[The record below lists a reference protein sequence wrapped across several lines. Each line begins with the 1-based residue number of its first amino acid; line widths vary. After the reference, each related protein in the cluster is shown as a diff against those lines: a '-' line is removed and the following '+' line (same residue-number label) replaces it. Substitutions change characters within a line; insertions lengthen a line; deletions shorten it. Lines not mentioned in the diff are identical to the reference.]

1 LAALASFLHDKGQ
14 QQEPVMNPTQRA
26 LTVPEILLM
35 LRAPG
40 AGWLATLITALD
52 EAQRDP
58 DFDARH
64 RQALA
69 QLVTEQGLPG
79 VVLDAAR
86 RRTAAFEIE
95 LELAASIPA
104 APRQAGVA

>member
-1 LAALASFLHDKGQ
+1 
-14 QQEPVMNPTQRA
+14 MNPTQRA

-40 AGWLATLITALD
+40 AGWLATLIAALD

-58 DFDARH
+58 DFDIRH

-69 QLVTEQGLPG
+69 QLVAEQGVPSA
-79 VVLDAAR
+79 VLDAAR

-95 LELAASIPA
+95 LELAASTA
-104 APRQAGVA
+104 VATRQAGVA

>member
-1 LAALASFLHDKGQ
+1 
-14 QQEPVMNPTQRA
+14 MNPTERA

-58 DFDARH
+58 DFDIRH
-64 RQALA
+64 CAALA
-69 QLVTEQGLPG
+69 QLVMAQGVPAA
-79 VVLDAAR
+79 VVEAAR

-95 LELAASIPA
+95 LELATG
-104 APRQAGVA
+104 APRKAGVA

>member
-1 LAALASFLHDKGQ
+1 
-14 QQEPVMNPTQRA
+14 MNPTQRA

-40 AGWLATLITALD
+40 AGWLATLISALD

-58 DFDARH
+58 DFDTRH
-64 RQALA
+64 REALA
-69 QLVTEQGLPG
+69 QLVTSQGVPAA
-79 VVLDAAR
+79 VVEAAR

-95 LELAASIPA
+95 LELATSAQ
-104 APRQAGVA
+104 RQAGVA

>member
-1 LAALASFLHDKGQ
+1 MYST
-14 QQEPVMNPTQRA
+14 ERP

-40 AGWLATLITALD
+40 AGWLATLVSALE

-64 RQALA
+64 RMALA
-69 QLVTEQGLPG
+69 QLVGEQGFSSAI
-79 VVLDAAR
+79 VDAAR

-95 LELAASIPA
+95 LELATGAPA
-104 APRQAGVA
+104 AQRQAGVA

>member
-1 LAALASFLHDKGQ
+1 
-14 QQEPVMNPTQRA
+14 MNPTQRA

-40 AGWLATLITALD
+40 AGWLATLISALD

-58 DFDARH
+58 DFDLRH
-64 RQALA
+64 REALA
-69 QLVTEQGLPG
+69 QLVTEQGVPG
-79 VVLDAAR
+79 ALVEAAR

-95 LELAASIPA
+95 LELAASA
-104 APRQAGVA
+104 SAVERQAGVA

>member
-1 LAALASFLHDKGQ
+1 MNAST
-14 QQEPVMNPTQRA
+14 ERA

-40 AGWLATLITALD
+40 AGWLATLISALD

-58 DFDARH
+58 DFDIRH

-69 QLVTEQGLPG
+69 QLVTEQGMPTA
-79 VVLDAAR
+79 VVDAAR

-95 LELAASIPA
+95 LELAASSPA
-104 APRQAGVA
+104 AQCQAGAA

>member
-1 LAALASFLHDKGQ
+1 
-14 QQEPVMNPTQRA
+14 MNPTQRA
-26 LTVPEILLM
+26 LTVSEILLT

-40 AGWLATLITALD
+40 AGWLATLVSALD

-64 RQALA
+64 RQVLA
-69 QLVTEQGLPG
+69 ELLNDQGVPAP
-79 VVLDAAR
+79 VAAAAR
-86 RRTAAFEIE
+86 RRAIAFEIE
-95 LELAASIPA
+95 LELATGGSA

>member
-1 LAALASFLHDKGQ
+1 
-14 QQEPVMNPTQRA
+14 MNSTERP

-40 AGWLATLITALD
+40 AGWLATLISALD

-58 DFDARH
+58 DFDARQ
-64 RQALA
+64 RMALA
-69 QLVTEQGLPG
+69 QLVGDQGLSSAI
-79 VVLDAAR
+79 VDAAR

-95 LELAASIPA
+95 LELAAGAPA
-104 APRQAGVA
+104 AQRQSGVA

>member
-1 LAALASFLHDKGQ
+1 
-14 QQEPVMNPTQRA
+14 MNSTERP

-40 AGWLATLITALD
+40 AGWLATLISALD

-64 RQALA
+64 RAALA
-69 QLVTEQGLPG
+69 QLLGDQGCSSA
-79 VVLDAAR
+79 VVDAAR

-95 LELAASIPA
+95 LELAATASA

>member
-1 LAALASFLHDKGQ
+1 
-14 QQEPVMNPTQRA
+14 MNSTERP

-40 AGWLATLITALD
+40 AGWLATLISALD

-64 RQALA
+64 RSALA
-69 QLVTEQGLPG
+69 QLVSEQGLASA
-79 VVLDAAR
+79 VVDAAR

-95 LELAASIPA
+95 LELAAGTPA
-104 APRQAGVA
+104 VERQAGVA

>member
-1 LAALASFLHDKGQ
+1 MNASTD
-14 QQEPVMNPTQRA
+14 RA

-40 AGWLATLITALD
+40 AGWLATLISALD

-58 DFDARH
+58 DFDVRH
-64 RQALA
+64 HQALA
-69 QLVTEQGLPG
+69 QLVTERG
-79 VVLDAAR
+79 VPSAILDAAR

-95 LELAASIPA
+95 LELAASAPA
-104 APRQAGVA
+104 AERQAGVA

>member
-1 LAALASFLHDKGQ
+1 MTTSTERAA
-14 QQEPVMNPTQRA
+14 M
-26 LTVPEILLM
+26 TVPEILLM

-40 AGWLATLITALD
+40 AGWLATLISALD

-64 RQALA
+64 REALA
-69 QLVTEQGLPG
+69 QLLLEQGLPG
-79 VVLDAAR
+79 VLVHAAH

-95 LELAASIPA
+95 LELAAGEPA
-104 APRQAGVA
+104 AQRQAGAA

>member
-1 LAALASFLHDKGQ
+1 
-14 QQEPVMNPTQRA
+14 MNANNRA
-26 LTVPEILLM
+26 MTVPEILLM

-40 AGWLATLITALD
+40 AGWLATLIAALD

-58 DFDARH
+58 DFDQRQ

-69 QLVTEQGLPG
+69 QLIVEQGLPG
-79 VVLDAAR
+79 AIVEAAR

-95 LELAASIPA
+95 LELAADATA
-104 APRQAGVA
+104 ARRQAGAA

>member
-1 LAALASFLHDKGQ
+1 
-14 QQEPVMNPTQRA
+14 MNPTERA

-58 DFDARH
+58 DFDV
-64 RQALA
+64 RQSAALA
-69 QLVTEQGLPG
+69 QLVMGQGVPAAI
-79 VVLDAAR
+79 VEAAR

-95 LELAASIPA
+95 LELATS